1 MTTQKRTYEVVI
13 GISFIVATL
22 CYSTGSNLITTSI
35 AHSQMNLTTYLGILL
50 ELINS
55 IAVLVIGILISK
67 LLKVKHKA
75 LSQSYLAAR
84 VFEALMLG
92 FGALSP
98 LIISNVDLVNTIRL
112 VSFNT
117 GMISL
122 SLVSLWLC
130 YSLFKYRYVHSLLAL
145 TGLVGYLTL
154 GIYSMLTLIGYPA
167 SMLLF
172 IPGAVFEIVFPIYLM
187 VKGMKI

>member
-1 MTTQKRTYEVVI
+1 MTTQKRSYEIII
-13 GISFIVATL
+13 GLSFIVATL

-35 AHSQMNLTTYLGILL
+35 AHSQINTTTYLGIFL

-75 LSQSYLAAR
+75 LSQTYLAAR
-84 VFEALMLG
+84 VFEALILSI
-92 FGALSP
+92 GALSP
-98 LIISNVDLVNTIRL
+98 LFTTNQSLVNTIRQI
-112 VSFNT
+112 SFNT

-130 YSLFKYRYVHSLLAL
+130 YSLFQQHYVHSSLAI

-154 GIYSMLTLIGYPA
+154 GIYAMLTLIGYPA
-167 SMLLF
+167 NMLLF
-172 IPGAVFEIVFPIYLM
+172 LPGAVFEIAFPIYLM

>member
-1 MTTQKRTYEVVI
+1 MTTQKRSYEIII
-13 GISFIVATL
+13 GLSFIVATL
-22 CYSTGSNLITTSI
+22 CYSTGSNLITNSI
-35 AHSQMNLTTYLGILL
+35 AHSQINTTTYLGIFL

-55 IAVLVIGILISK
+55 TAVLVIGILISK

-75 LSQSYLAAR
+75 LSQTYLAAR
-84 VFEALMLG
+84 VFEALILG
-92 FGALSP
+92 IGALSP
-98 LIISNVDLVNTIRL
+98 FFTTNKSLVNTIRQI
-112 VSFNT
+112 SFNT

-130 YSLFKYRYVHSLLAL
+130 YSLFQHHYVHSSLAL

-154 GIYSMLTLIGYPA
+154 GVYAMLTLIGYPA
-167 SMLLF
+167 NTLLF
-172 IPGAVFEIVFPIYLM
+172 LPGAVFEIAFPIYLM